1 MLTELLTYVTNMEKL
16 SELITTL
23 LSVHLTVSHNS
34 EGKVFAVLV
43 VISDTKLI

>member
-1 MLTELLTYVTNMEKL
+1 MLTGLLTYVTNTEKL

-23 LSVHLTVSHNS
+23 LSVQLTVSHNS